1 MSHHADCEVSMIHS
15 GATTGL
21 QARPCSVDQ
30 KSRIKVA
37 SDLRGL
43 SVGVVADV
51 SKVVSCSRAA
61 SLSALTS
68 CSACLLEK

>member
-1 MSHHADCEVSMIHS
+1 M
-15 GATTGL
+15 
-21 QARPCSVDQ
+21 
-30 KSRIKVA
+30 A